1 MKRGVILAIGAA
13 VLLAGAVLAWN
24 AVRQERQFRRLIAAG
39 DEALAGEQTFVAIEA
54 FSGALALKNDSMVA
68 HLKRG
73 DSYRRRG
80 ELAAALRDLR
90 DAAELDSTA
99 PRPAELLGDV
109 NAAMGRHDRAA
120 EHYRRFVTLDDR
132 DARVLYKLGLASY
145 RAGQPAMAVD
155 PVRRALAIDDRLTE
169 AHYLLGMCLRDAR
182 TADAVR
188 PLQRAIALNP
198 AFAAAREE
206 LADVYGA
213 LGRTRER
220 VEQLEALAAL
230 EPGRAERL
238 VSVGVAYARAGRGD
252 AAITTL
258 GRAAE
263 RYPDDPTVYT
273 ALGRTWLEAAERS
286 DDNQGADGQGAD
298 GSGAS
303 RVALGKA
310 LEALQ
315 TAAARAAASS
325 ETLALY
331 GRALLRSGDAAAAER
346 VLQQAVTRFPV
357 EPVAFLHLAQAAERL
372 RHPAIARAAR
382 ERYDALTGD
391 RDP

>member
-24 AVRQERQFRRLIAAG
+24 AVRQEREFRRLIAAG

-90 DAAELDSTA
+90 EAAELDSTA

-109 NAAMGRHDRAA
+109 NAAMGRHERAA
-120 EHYRRFVTLDDR
+120 EHYRRFLTLDDR

>member
-24 AVRQERQFRRLIAAG
+24 AVRQEREFRRLIAAG

-90 DAAELDSTA
+90 EAAELDSTA

-155 PVRRALAIDDRLTE
+155 PVRRALAIDDRLAE

>member
-24 AVRQERQFRRLIAAG
+24 AVRQEREFRRLIAAG

-90 DAAELDSTA
+90 EAAELDSTA

>member
-109 NAAMGRHDRAA
+109 NAAMGRHERAA
-120 EHYRRFVTLDDR
+120 EHYRRFLTLDDR

-155 PVRRALAIDDRLTE
+155 PVRRALAIDDRLAE

-198 AFAAAREE
+198 ALAAAREE